1 MKQALFRNVLAMFTL
16 LVSIA
21 SYAQSPTWK
30 VNGMCY
36 EILSEKDKT
45 VGLTDRYV
53 TIEANVISTEK
64 VFYNGAI
71 KIPSTVQINGSTY
84 TVTEILPGC
93 FAYSKLTELTIP
105 ASIVKIDA
113 QGFSNDEWDKSNDE
127 IKYAFQKVIVEDGDT
142 PLIIAGSSP
151 YYRERL
157 DMPKDWYIGR
167 NLISAEDGVVIQL
180 EFFTADETCDVSLT
194 FGDKVTSLDGIGVAS
209 GKIKK
214 LSIGK
219 GIAEIPYHF
228 FYSVDNLEFLSLS
241 EGLKVIGEGAFGDT
255 YSHDCPLTEL
265 VIPSSVEKI
274 GGDAFAGCYNLK
286 KLTIADSDKTLVLG
300 EDGQFLCCPLES
312 FYLGRN
318 IALDDEEHYR
328 ASLVF
333 NSAKAMTVGDKVTEL
348 PAGLF
353 SETGIET
360 VTLGKNLK
368 KIGESI
374 FWRCHNLKNIEIPSG
389 ISEIPWHAFAETGI
403 TKLDLPEGVKSIGE
417 AAFSACVNL
426 SEIVIPSSVT
436 EIGHYAFGE
445 LEHVSLLKFVDGKDD
460 LRIDHTAFDLTRQ
473 AIDSV
478 YVSRNIIRFEEQ
490 TGVLLPTTIV
500 KLEIGGNMVDV
511 SDYFAAGN
519 NDLTL
524 LNINYGV
531 KTIGEGAFES
541 LTNLEHV
548 TLPNSLESI
557 GKEAFQR
564 CLKLQEIEIPGS
576 VKSIGDLAFNWCDA
590 LMSVEVEWLN
600 PFEIPENTFL
610 GRYDNATLLVP
621 NGTVDVY
628 KNTPFWSKFLNVK
641 VSRWNVKAETSA
653 GGTVTVL
660 DMTATEGNPV
670 IGVIKTG
677 RDLVVTTNADEGYEL
692 KSLIVNGKES
702 INDVTNGI
710 LTIKQVEE
718 DQEIKAVYKKKTF
731 LITVE
736 ASDGGNV
743 LMMGKT
749 TEGGSPITA
758 TVEWDDDIEFTIEES
773 EDCLLASVIINGT
786 DVTSDIKD
794 GKYIIKKVREAKNV
808 VATFA
813 QSVLKHLR
821 ITDGKKYD
829 QTEAFT
835 TQKLTYKR
843 TFSNTTGWDLLVLP
857 ASLDYADW
865 KDQLEI
871 AHIYDVNVY
880 DENGDGEV
888 DLTEIEA
895 VVMTKGSTLANYP
908 YLVRS
913 KKSGE
918 VIITRGETMVQKPV
932 SLSLECSNT
941 IMKFTITGNY
951 EAIPA
956 ATVSANKWY
965 VMKDGVWTAGAN
977 DLGYMRAYLQIEKK
991 AGSYSQTPIPQKI
1004 STKIDGSGIGVFG
1017 DLNGDGVVNAADHV
1031 KLSDIIMKQ

>member
-36 EILSEKDKT
+36 EILSETDKT

-53 TIEANVISTEK
+53 TIEANVIHSES
-64 VFYNGAI
+64 VFYDGAI

-84 TVTEILPGC
+84 TVTEIMPGC
-93 FAYSKLTELTIP
+93 FTYSKLTELTIP
-105 ASIVKIDA
+105 ASIVIIDPKA
-113 QGFSNDEWDKSNDE
+113 FHVDEAHTNDE
-127 IKYAFQKVIVEDGDT
+127 IRYGPQKVIIEDGDT
-142 PLIIAGSSP
+142 PLTIVVPG
-151 YYRERL
+151 YENRFTT
-157 DMPKDWYIGR
+157 MPKEWYIGR
-167 NLISAEDGVVIQL
+167 NIIGDNGSTVRLSFFNANETYDATLI
-180 EFFTADETCDVSLT
+180 
-194 FGDKVTSLDGIGVAS
+194 FGDKVTTLNGLDIPAS
-209 GKIKK
+209 Y
-214 LSIGK
+214 LETLVIGK
-219 GIAEIPYHF
+219 GITDIPDSYF
-228 FYSVDNLEFLSLS
+228 FYCDHLKSLTLS
-241 EGLKVIGEGAFGDT
+241 EGLKTIGSRSFSSSANGSLAAT
-255 YSHDCPLTEL
+255 L
-265 VIPSSVEKI
+265 VIPTSVEKI
-274 GGDAFAGCYNLK
+274 GDAAFSAWDNLK
-286 KLTIADSDKTLVLG
+286 SLTISDSNNPLILEGDSHFIGSL
-300 EDGQFLCCPLES
+300 LES

-328 ASLVF
+328 ASTVF

-389 ISEIPWHAFAETGI
+389 ISEIPRFAFAETGI
-403 TKLDLPEGVKSIGE
+403 TKLVLPEGVKSIGE

-426 SEIVIPSSVT
+426 SEIAIPSSVT

-460 LRIDHTAFDLTRQ
+460 LRIDATAFDLTRQ
-473 AIDSV
+473 AVDSV
-478 YVSRNIIRFEEQ
+478 YVGRNVIRVEEQ
-490 TGVLLPTTIV
+490 TGDLLPTTII

-511 SDYFAAGN
+511 PDNFAAFN
-519 NDLTL
+519 QDLTL
-524 LNINYGV
+524 LNIDHGV
-531 KTIGEGAFES
+531 KTIGEGAFAS

-576 VKSIGDLAFNWCDA
+576 VKSIGDLAFYWCDA

-718 DQEIKAVYKKKTF
+718 DQEIKAVYKKTF